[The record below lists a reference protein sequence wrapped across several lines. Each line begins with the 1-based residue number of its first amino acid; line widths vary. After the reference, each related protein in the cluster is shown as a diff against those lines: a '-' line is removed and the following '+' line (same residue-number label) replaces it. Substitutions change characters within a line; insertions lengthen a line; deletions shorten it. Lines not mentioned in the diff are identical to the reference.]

1 MKDGGGTGRRTTRSS
16 TPSVCVPS
24 VGTVRETGEV
34 SWTFPLSR
42 VPTRGGVEGDLSEG
56 TEEGLGEIPGT
67 PYSRLPERT
76 VPHTVGVRPPPVCS
90 HLVRDLLVD
99 PVTVRHLLP

>member
-1 MKDGGGTGRRTTRSS
+1 M
-16 TPSVCVPS
+16 
-24 VGTVRETGEV
+24 
-34 SWTFPLSR
+34 
-42 VPTRGGVEGDLSEG
+42 SEG